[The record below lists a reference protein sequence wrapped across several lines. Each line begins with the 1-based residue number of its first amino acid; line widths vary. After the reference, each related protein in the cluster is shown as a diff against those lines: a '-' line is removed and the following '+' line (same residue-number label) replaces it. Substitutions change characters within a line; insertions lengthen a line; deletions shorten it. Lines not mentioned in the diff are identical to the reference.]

1 MKAHLRLLLVLL
13 ISLALPVSSM
23 AALEQS
29 AEPCQM
35 QSDMESSGHLAHQ
48 AEAQDEDA
56 HSHDDNPL
64 CESGHQ
70 CKTGSMLQTAAAP
83 PQLTASLPQLAIHY
97 PDFFPAH
104 SNADVWRPPRY

>member
-13 ISLALPVSSM
+13 LSLSLPVSSM

-35 QSDMESSGHLAHQ
+35 QSAMDTAGHLAHQ
-48 AEAQDEDA
+48 AEALDEEA
-56 HSHDDNPL
+56 HSHEGNPL

-70 CKTGSMLQTAAAP
+70 CKSGSMLQTGIAQP
-83 PQLTASLPQLAIHY
+83 HVTVSLPQLTVHY
-97 PDFFPAH
+97 PEFFPAH